1 VAKRKRRRARRRTRK
16 RSRALKLIV
25 GLGNPGRRY
34 AGTRH
39 NVGFRV
45 VERFGERHRIALSSR
60 KFGGRF
66 GRGDVGG
73 IEVGILEPETFMN
86 LSGECVAEALRYLP
100 VDDWKKD
107 LVVVSDDVDLP
118 FGRLRLRPGGG
129 AGGHKGLR
137 DILEHLGGDGFARL
151 RFGVGRPAG
160 VRMDTADFVLQGFSE
175 AEETLLAARLEE
187 AADALDAVL
196 IDGLNQAMNRYNR
209 DAEIVREN
217 NEEDQSKLR

>member
-1 VAKRKRRRARRRTRK
+1 M
-16 RSRALKLIV
+16 KLFV

-34 AGTRH
+34 AATRH

-45 VERFGERHRIALSSR
+45 VERFAERHRIALSSK
-60 KFGGRF
+60 KFDGRF

-86 LSGECVAEALRYLP
+86 LSGASVAAALRYLP
-100 VDDWKKD
+100 VEDWKKD

-129 AGGHKGLR
+129 AGGHKGLL
-137 DILEHLGGDGFARL
+137 DVIQHLGGDTFARL

-160 VRMDTADFVLQGFSE
+160 ARVDTADYVLQGFTE
-175 AEETLLAARLEE
+175 AEQKALGAHLDAAV
-187 AADALDAVL
+187 DALDGIL
-196 IDGLNQAMNRYNR
+196 FEGLNKVMNRVNQSAAPAPEPDGR
-209 DAEIVREN
+209 P
-217 NEEDQSKLR
+217 EESS

>member
-1 VAKRKRRRARRRTRK
+1 M
-16 RSRALKLIV
+16 KLIV

-45 VERFGERHRIALSSR
+45 VERFAERNRLALSSR
-60 KFGGRF
+60 KFDGHF

-73 IEVGILEPETFMN
+73 LEVGLLEPETYMN
-86 LSGECVAEALRYLP
+86 LSGGSVAAALRYLP

-107 LVVVSDDVDLP
+107 LLVVSDDVDLP

-129 AGGHKGLR
+129 AGGHNGLR
-137 DILEHLGGDGFARL
+137 SLIEHLGGDGFARL

-160 VRMDTADFVLQGFSE
+160 PMDTADFVLQGFSD
-175 AEETLLAARLEE
+175 AEQKQLGARLDE
-187 AADALDAVL
+187 AADAVETWLFE
-196 IDGLNQAMNRYNR
+196 GLQKAMNRFNR
-209 DAEIVREN
+209 DAKEPGKPDEKRA
-217 NEEDQSKLR
+217 